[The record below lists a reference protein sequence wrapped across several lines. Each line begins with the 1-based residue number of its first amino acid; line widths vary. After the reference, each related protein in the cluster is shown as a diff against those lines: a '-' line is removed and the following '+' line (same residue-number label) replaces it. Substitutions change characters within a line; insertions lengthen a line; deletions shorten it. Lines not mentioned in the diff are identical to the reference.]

1 MLTKVLKYL
10 IGTALILSFSECRK
24 AKLRGEYSVL
34 EGEWIWSRGWG
45 DAGTRELK
53 LDLKERGKYKLFRG
67 KKKIEFGKIIKTD
80 TYLKFVSGNINPLTN
95 KNQMLDNK
103 MITFFSNDSINI
115 TRTDCAD
122 CAFSTFRK
130 N

>member
-1 MLTKVLKYL
+1 MKNKVLLYSFGTLL
-10 IGTALILSFSECRK
+10 IILLVHCRK

-34 EGEWIWSRGWG
+34 EGEWHWSRGWG
-45 DAGTRELK
+45 DGGTHELK
-53 LDLKERGKYKLFRG
+53 LDLKERGRYKLFRG
-67 KKKIEFGKIIKTD
+67 NKKVEFGKLIKTD

-95 KNQMLDNK
+95 KNQMLDDK
-103 MITFFSNDSINI
+103 MIVFFSNDSINI

-122 CAFSTFRK
+122 CAFSTYRK